1 MNTYLLFK
9 SIHLIAVISW
19 MAGLLYLPRIFV
31 YHSEADRDKKSED
44 LISTF
49 KIMERRLFI
58 YIMNPAMIVS
68 WIFGILL
75 IHSIGINSFGS
86 LWLQLKMF
94 FIVIL
99 TIYHFFL
106 LQCLRKFAENRNS
119 YSSKFYRIIN
129 EIPTVLLIMIIFVV
143 VFKFI
148 CASCLLHIDFPNY
161 LINVRSYIALNHK
174 SNSSTVASVWGRT
187 VNNHWVVKR

>member
-31 YHSEADRDKKSED
+31 YHSEAVVNNKSED

-49 KIMERRLFI
+49 KVMERRLFV
-58 YIMNPAMIVS
+58 YIMNPAMIAS
-68 WIFGILL
+68 WIFGGLL
-75 IHSIGINSFGS
+75 IYTIGIDNFGS
-86 LWLQLKMF
+86 LWLQLKLLF
-94 FIVIL
+94 VIIL

-106 LQCLRKFAENRNS
+106 FQCLRKFAENNNA

-129 EIPTVLLIMIIFVV
+129 EIPTVLLIGIIIIV
-143 VFKFI
+143 VFKP
-148 CASCLLHIDFPNY
+148 L
-161 LINVRSYIALNHK
+161 
-174 SNSSTVASVWGRT
+174 
-187 VNNHWVVKR
+187 

>member
-31 YHSEADRDKKSED
+31 YHSEAVQNNKSED
-44 LISTF
+44 LIETF
-49 KIMERRLFI
+49 KVMERRLLV

-68 WIFGILL
+68 WIFGVLL
-75 IHSIGINSFGS
+75 IHTIGMDNFGS
-86 LWLQLKMF
+86 IWLQLKLVF
-94 FIVIL
+94 VIIL

-106 LQCLRKFAENRNS
+106 FQCLRKFAENRNN

-129 EIPTVLLIMIIFVV
+129 EIPTVLLIGIVLVV
-143 VFKFI
+143 VFKP
-148 CASCLLHIDFPNY
+148 L
-161 LINVRSYIALNHK
+161 
-174 SNSSTVASVWGRT
+174 
-187 VNNHWVVKR
+187 

>member
-9 SIHLIAVISW
+9 SIHLIAVFSW

-31 YHSEADRDKKSED
+31 YHSDAVKNNMSVD

-49 KIMERRLFI
+49 KVMEKRLFI

-75 IHSIGINSFGS
+75 IHTIGINNLSS
-86 LWLQLKMF
+86 IWLQLKL
-94 FIVIL
+94 ILVVVL

-106 LQCLRKFAENRNS
+106 FHCLRKFNENGNS
-119 YSSKFYRIIN
+119 FSSKFYRIIN
-129 EIPTVLLIMIIFVV
+129 EIPTVLLIGIVLVV
-143 VFKFI
+143 VFKP
-148 CASCLLHIDFPNY
+148 L
-161 LINVRSYIALNHK
+161 
-174 SNSSTVASVWGRT
+174 
-187 VNNHWVVKR
+187 